1 MNPSAEHTKTAALT
15 VGLIL
20 SLALCFAL
28 FFIFVNW
35 DITINGT
42 SLGATL
48 VLTVHA
54 VPAFFLQ
61 WLLCRMERTVWV
73 RWLPLAL
80 LVSVAVIGAL
90 YLTGTLGSNWDFIG
104 GAILLCWCIAPAAG
118 LALGWM
124 ANGQKLA
131 AIGVFLMLTVYVVL
145 KAHGGPLWHLEPV
158 DLAALA
164 VLAAGLYFLFRK

>member
-1 MNPSAEHTKTAALT
+1 MDPSAEHMKTAALT
-15 VGLIL
+15 VGFSL
-20 SLALCFAL
+20 SLALYFAL
-28 FFIFVNW
+28 YFVLVNW
-35 DITINGT
+35 DATINGT
-42 SLGATL
+42 SLGTDLLLTL
-48 VLTVHA
+48 HA

-61 WLLCRMERTVWV
+61 WLLCRMEQPVWA

-80 LVSVAVIGAL
+80 LAAVAVIGTM
-90 YLTGTLGSNWDFIG
+90 YLTGTLGSGWDFIG

-124 ANGQKLA
+124 VSGRKLA
-131 AIGVFLMLTVYVVL
+131 AIGVFLILAVYVVL
-145 KAHGGPLWHLEPV
+145 KALGGPLWHLEHM

>member
-1 MNPSAEHTKTAALT
+1 MNPSAGHMRTAALP
-15 VGLIL
+15 VGLAL
-20 SLALCFAL
+20 SLILYALIYIWQPGLAQSSIKANL
-28 FFIFVNW
+28 M
-35 DITINGT
+35 
-42 SLGATL
+42 LTL
-48 VLTVHA
+48 HA
-54 VPAFFLQ
+54 IPAFCLQ
-61 WLLCRMERTVWV
+61 WLLCRMEKPAWA

-80 LVSVAVIGAL
+80 LAAVAVIGAL

-104 GAILLCWCIAPAAG
+104 GAIILCWCIAPAAG

-124 ANGQKLA
+124 AGGRKLA
-131 AIGVFLMLTVYVVL
+131 AIGLFLILAVYVVL

>member
-1 MNPSAEHTKTAALT
+1 MNPSAEHMKTAALPA
-15 VGLIL
+15 GLALSLIL
-20 SLALCFAL
+20 YALIYIWQPGLAQSSIKANL
-28 FFIFVNW
+28 I
-35 DITINGT
+35 
-42 SLGATL
+42 
-48 VLTVHA
+48 LTFHA
-54 VPAFFLQ
+54 VPAFCLQ
-61 WLLCRMERTVWV
+61 WMLCRMDKPAWV

-80 LVSVAVIGAL
+80 LVAVAVTGAL
-90 YLTGTLGSNWDFIG
+90 DLSGTLGSGWDVLG

-131 AIGVFLMLTVYVVL
+131 AIGVFVMLAVYVYVKSL
-145 KAHGGPLWHLEPV
+145 GGPLWHLEPM

>member
-1 MNPSAEHTKTAALT
+1 MNPSAGHTKTAPLA

-20 SLALCFAL
+20 SLALYLAL
-28 FFIFVNW
+28 FFIFINW
-35 DITINGT
+35 DVTINGA
-42 SLGATL
+42 SLGSTL
-48 VLTVHA
+48 ALTLHA

-61 WLLCRMERTVWV
+61 WLLCRREKPVWA

-80 LVSVAVIGAL
+80 LAAVAVIGTL
-90 YLTGTLGSNWDFIG
+90 YLTGTLGSGWDILG

-124 ANGQKLA
+124 ANGQKIA
-131 AIGVFLMLTVYVVL
+131 AIGVFLMLAVYVVL
-145 KAHGGPLWHLEPV
+145 KAHGGPLWLLEPV

-164 VLAAGLYFLFRK
+164 VLAAGLYFLFRT

>member
-1 MNPSAEHTKTAALT
+1 MNPSAEHIKTAALP
-15 VGLIL
+15 VGFALSLIL
-20 SLALCFAL
+20 YALIYIWQPGLAQPSIKANLM
-28 FFIFVNW
+28 
-35 DITINGT
+35 
-42 SLGATL
+42 
-48 VLTVHA
+48 LTVHA

-61 WLLCRMERTVWV
+61 WLLCRTEKPVWV

-80 LVSVAVIGAL
+80 LASVAVVGAL
-90 YLTGTLGSNWDFIG
+90 YLIGTLGSNWDFIG
-104 GAILLCWCIAPAAG
+104 GAIILCWCIAPAAG

-124 ANGQKLA
+124 AGGRKLA
-131 AIGVFLMLTVYVVL
+131 AIGLFLILAVYVVL

>member
-1 MNPSAEHTKTAALT
+1 MDPSAEHMKTAPLT
-15 VGLIL
+15 VALIL
-20 SLALCFAL
+20 SLAIYVAL
-28 FFIFVNW
+28 FFRDVM
-35 DITINGT
+35 INGT

-48 VLTVHA
+48 ALTVHA

-61 WLLCRMERTVWV
+61 WLLCRMEKPVWA

-80 LVSVAVIGAL
+80 LAAVIAIGTL
-90 YLTGTLGSNWDFIG
+90 YLTGTLGSGWDVIG
-104 GAILLCWCIAPAAG
+104 GAIILCWCIAPAAG

-124 ANGQKLA
+124 AVGRKLA
-131 AIGVFLMLTVYVVL
+131 AIGVFLMLAVYVVL